1 MHAVLPVEGP
11 VKQLNGAHAPAKAG
25 RCALRVQAV
34 AATAPPQ
41 SKTQTPTPAEL
52 GYTMPG

>member
-1 MHAVLPVEGP
+1 MHVAGS
-11 VKQLNGAHAPAKAG
+11 VKQLNNGAHAPAKVS
-25 RCALRVQAV
+25 RSALRVQAV

-41 SKTQTPTPAEL
+41 PKTQTPTPAEL